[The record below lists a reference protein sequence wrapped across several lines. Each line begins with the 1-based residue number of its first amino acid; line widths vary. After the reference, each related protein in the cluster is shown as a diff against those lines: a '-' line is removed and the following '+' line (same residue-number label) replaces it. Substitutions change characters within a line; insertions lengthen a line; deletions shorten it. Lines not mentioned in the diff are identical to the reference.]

1 MIRNYLAPQLE
12 ANDIQAVILSRY
24 CSLASKG
31 CYVFRRKRREIL
43 STIEGN
49 QEESNGFEIDN
60 SGFYSN
66 VDTNDETLENNLTKK
81 FDVKVEPEI
90 LTNKVESSK
99 LSSLEKV
106 KIRHFARAFSQIYY
120 LSTETN
126 SPYHIFNLE
135 EKNLF

>member
-1 MIRNYLAPQLE
+1 M
-12 ANDIQAVILSRY
+12 
-24 CSLASKG
+24 
-31 CYVFRRKRREIL
+31 
-43 STIEGN
+43 STIEVN
-49 QEESNGFEIDN
+49 QEESNGLEIDN

-90 LTNKVESSK
+90 ITNKVESSK

-106 KIRHFARAFSQIYY
+106 KIRHFAGAFSQIYY
-120 LSTETN
+120 LNTETN
-126 SPYHIFNLE
+126 SPYYIFNLE

>member
-1 MIRNYLAPQLE
+1 M
-12 ANDIQAVILSRY
+12 
-24 CSLASKG
+24 
-31 CYVFRRKRREIL
+31 

-49 QEESNGFEIDN
+49 QEESNGLEIDN

-90 LTNKVESSK
+90 ITNKVESSK

-120 LSTETN
+120 LNTETN